1 MAGFCLARRR
11 PGLVCCADMRSRT
24 LPFPVGATRRRR
36 LLAAALL
43 LPGLARAQEPPVLR
57 VGSKNFTEQLV
68 VGELYAQALEA
79 AGARVERQLN
89 LGGTLIAQQA
99 LLAGQI
105 DLYPEYTGTGL
116 GVVLRASTEGSAAE
130 VYRRVREG
138 YEREFGLTWLAP
150 SGIDNGNALLVL
162 PETARR
168 YGLATLSDLAR
179 AAPQLTLAAGNEF
192 AGRADGLPGLV
203 RVYGIHF
210 RRFRQF
216 AALGLRYAALRHGQ
230 ADVVNA
236 YATDWQIATGG
247 FVVLRDDRGL
257 WPPYQLAPV
266 VRPEAMQRFP
276 PLEAVLAAV
285 NARLDNPVMQELN
298 RQVDQDGDEPR
309 EVAARFLAQ
318 PRP

>member
-1 MAGFCLARRR
+1 MTRLAYVLGCCLA
-11 PGLVCCADMRSRT
+11 L
-24 LPFPVGATRRRR
+24 
-36 LLAAALL
+36 LLAAD
-43 LPGLARAQEPPVLR
+43 PARAQAPLR

-68 VGELYAQALEA
+68 MGELYAQALEA
-79 AGARVERQLN
+79 AGARVERRLN

-99 LLAGQI
+99 MVSGQL

-116 GVVLRASTEGSAAE
+116 GVVLRQPTEGSAEE
-130 VYRRVREG
+130 VHRRVREG
-138 YEREFGLTWLAP
+138 YEQAFRITWLAP

-162 PETARR
+162 PATARR
-168 YGLATLSDLAR
+168 LGLATLTDLAR

-192 AGRADGLPGLV
+192 ADRADGLPGLA
-203 RVYGIHF
+203 RVYGI
-210 RRFRQF
+210 RFGRLRQF

-247 FVVLRDDRGL
+247 FVVLRDDRAL

-266 VRPEAMQRFP
+266 VRQDALARFP
-276 PLEAVLAAV
+276 ALDAALARV
-285 NARLDNPVMQELN
+285 NARLDNAVMQELN

-309 EVAARFLAQ
+309 EVAARFLAAK
-318 PRP
+318 P

>member
-1 MAGFCLARRR
+1 MSMRRR
-11 PGLVCCADMRSRT
+11 IAWVAL
-24 LPFPVGATRRRR
+24 F
-36 LLAAALL
+36 LLAA
-43 LPGLARAQEPPVLR
+43 LPAAAQPLLR

-79 AGARVERQLN
+79 AGARVERRLN
-89 LGGTLIAQQA
+89 LGGTLIAHQA
-99 LLAGQI
+99 LLSGDI

-116 GVVLRASTEGSAAE
+116 GVVLKGPTEGDAE
-130 VYRRVREG
+130 EVFRQVREG
-138 YEREFGLTWLAP
+138 YEREFGLIWLPP

-168 YGLATLSDLAR
+168 HGLATLSDLAR

-192 AGRADGLPGLV
+192 ADRADGLPGLQ
-203 RVYGIHF
+203 RVYGMRF

-266 VRPEAMQRFP
+266 VRPDALERFP
-276 PLEAVLAAV
+276 PLPEALARV
-285 NARLDNPVMQELN
+285 NRLLDNPVMQELN
-298 RQVDQDGDEPR
+298 RQVDGDGDEPR

-318 PRP
+318 HGTRR